1 MIGEGLPGWSKL
13 NEETTNFHFSQ
24 HTMAYYKANKNVKQL
39 KTILEKGCVTCQIDL
54 REVVQIEEKIASIAE
69 EAVQNVQNFLDGEAV
84 TEVLDDL
91 KDLK

>member
-13 NEETTNFHFSQ
+13 NKETTNFNISQ
-24 HTMAYYKANKNVKQL
+24 HTRAYYKTNKNVKQL
-39 KTILEKGCVTCQIDL
+39 KAILEKGCVTCQIDL

-84 TEVLDDL
+84 TEILDVLRDSE
-91 KDLK
+91 